1 MTDSILRD
9 VVANAK
15 QSVRIQDDLFR
26 WVNGAWLDSHEIPA
40 DRPRD
45 GSFYDLNEQSEARV
59 KDIIDELT
67 EGSPSGDAQKIADYF
82 SSFMNTEVL
91 NKAGVDPLREDL
103 EQISLAQTK
112 AALAS
117 AAGTLTRTGVKVP
130 FDLDVDADLND
141 PDSYVLFLGQSGLS
155 LPDEAY
161 YRSEQH
167 AETLAA
173 FKTFVREYLELTG
186 VLANPQ
192 EAANHIV
199 EFETALASHHD
210 DVVTTRDTDKINN
223 PMSWNDFVASAPGFD
238 WDAARDAVGIPT
250 DHLDNVIVLTP
261 DALRGAAKLWEETDL
276 DVLKEYLTFQVAVAR
291 GAYLTEQISQKRFEF
306 FGTTLMGTTE
316 QKERWKRGVA
326 LVSGVLGEAL
336 GKIYVERHFPPTH
349 KAKMEQLVADLLEA
363 YRISIQNLDW
373 MGEDTKKK
381 ALKKLS
387 TFIPKIGYPNKWRDY
402 SALSIGSELVA
413 NVRASAS
420 FETDRSIAKLGTPMD
435 RDEWFMPPQMVNAY
449 YNPVWNEIV
458 FPAAILQPPFF
469 DPEADDAWN
478 YGGIG
483 AVIGHEIG
491 HGFDDQGSKYDETGR
506 LNNWWTD
513 EDRAEFE
520 KRAGALI
527 KQYDAYIPAQLGKD
541 SEHRV
546 NGALTIGEN
555 IGDLG
560 GLTIALKAYEIALK
574 RQGYAS
580 LADAPSID
588 GVTATQR
595 VFYSWARIWKEKSR
609 DEFAIV
615 MLSVDPH
622 SPAEFRC
629 NGAAKNLTAFQEAFN
644 VTEGDE
650 LYLPEEERVT
660 IW

>member
-1 MTDSILRD
+1 MTDSILSD
-9 VVANAK
+9 VLANAK

-59 KDIIDELT
+59 KDIIEDLT
-67 EGSPSGDAQKIADYF
+67 AGNPEGDAQKIADYF
-82 SSFMNTEVL
+82 SSFMDTEKL
-91 NKAGVDPLREDL
+91 NAIGTDSLQEDL

-117 AAGTLTRTGVKVP
+117 VAGTLIRTGVNVP
-130 FDLDVDADLND
+130 FNLDIDADLND
-141 PDSYVLFLGQSGLS
+141 PDSYVLFLGQSGLT

-167 AETLAA
+167 AETLE
-173 FKTFVREYLELTG
+173 TFRTFAREYLELTG
-186 VLANPQ
+186 ILANYE
-192 EAANHIV
+192 EAAQRVV
-199 EFETALASHHD
+199 EFETALASHHA

-223 PMSWNDFVASAPGFD
+223 PMPWADFVESAPGFD
-238 WDAARDAVGIPT
+238 WDAAREAVGVPT
-250 DHLDNVIVLTP
+250 DHLDSVIVLTP
-261 DALRGAAKLWEETDL
+261 DALRGAAKLWDETDL
-276 DVLKEYLTFQVAVAR
+276 DVLKEYLTFQVVVAR
-291 GAYLTEQISQKRFEF
+291 GAYLTEEISKKRFEF
-306 FGTTLMGTTE
+306 FGTVLTGATE

-349 KAKMEQLVADLLEA
+349 KEKMEQLVADLLEA
-363 YRISIQNLDW
+363 YRLSIQNLDW
-373 MGEDTKKK
+373 MGEGTKEK

-387 TFIPKIGYPNKWRDY
+387 TFNPKIGYPSKWRDY
-402 SALSIGSELVA
+402 SKLVIGDDLVA
-413 NVRASAS
+413 NVRASSS

-435 RDEWFMPPQMVNAY
+435 REEWYMPPQMVNAY

-491 HGFDDQGSKYDETGR
+491 HGFDDQGSKYDESGR

-520 KRAGALI
+520 KRADALI
-527 KQYDAYIPAQLGKD
+527 KQYDAYTPTQLGE
-541 SEHRV
+541 SEHHV

-560 GLTIALKAYEIALK
+560 GLTIALKAYDIALR
-574 RQGYAS
+574 RQG
-580 LADAPSID
+580 LGGLEDAPVID
-588 GVTATQR
+588 GVTGTQR
-595 VFYSWARIWKEKSR
+595 LFYSWARIWKEKSR

-629 NGAAKNLTAFQEAFN
+629 NGAAKNLTAFHEAFD
-644 VTEGDE
+644 VEEGDE
-650 LYLPEEERVT
+650 LYLPEDERVV